1 MKEYNFGNKNRY
13 IKLSGGS
20 GKLSGRRG
28 FNVFPESRSVQL
40 SGSNWKW
47 VWNRPVGVILQKG
60 SEQVRVPIFDLTRF
74 VQVILYGL
82 SAIFVGL
89 GFYNIL
95 GKRKGEG
102 YG

>member
-1 MKEYNFGNKNRY
+1 MQEINFGNKDRY

-20 GKLSGRRG
+20 RKLSGRRG

-40 SGSNWKW
+40 SGSKWKW

-60 SEQVRVPIFDLTRF
+60 SEQVRVPIIDLTRYI
-74 VQVILYGL
+74 QVLLYGL
-82 SAIFVGL
+82 SVIFVSL
-89 GFYNIL
+89 GFLNIL
-95 GKRKGEG
+95 GNRKGEG